1 LIIMQI
7 QGAERIFHNGRVI
20 TLDAASTI
28 CSAIA
33 VRGDR
38 ILATGNENL
47 VRAAA
52 HPMTEMIDLGG
63 KVVIPGLV
71 DSHAHMDRE
80 GLKDVYP
87 SLAGA
92 KSIDGVLTR
101 IAELVKT
108 APRGAWIVTMP
119 IGQPPS
125 YWNVPDNL
133 AERRWPNRHDLDQ
146 VAPDNPVYIR
156 PIWGFWRHKLPLVS
170 IANSCALERCGID
183 RSTLAP
189 APSVIIEKDASGNPT
204 GVFTEWT
211 YMSIVELTLMRAA
224 GQFSRQDRIHA
235 LKRSMETYNS
245 FGTTAVF
252 EEHGV
257 SGEILA
263 AYRKL
268 REHGPLS
275 VRASLLF
282 SPPWSTVPG
291 IEPKTMLSTWGAW
304 LGGRGFGDD
313 YLRAGGLYVMLE
325 DETEGPRSKIE
336 NTLRASASPYTG
348 WAGFYYDSGLPRERL
363 KQVLIAAANEDIRCV
378 GLTADLI
385 DLYAEVDRIVPIR
398 DKRWVLGHVSVLS
411 KEQIAKI
418 RDLGL
423 ALSTHTNR
431 YIWRTGSHVAAA
443 LGPERESEISPL
455 ASLKAAGVQFGL
467 ATDNVPAS
475 MFYPIWQ
482 SVARKDR
489 ITGRTIAPSEKL
501 DRLDALRA
509 ATLGGA
515 YLTGDERDRG
525 SLETGKLADFAC
537 LSDDPL
543 RTDEDAIK
551 DIVADFVVVGG
562 RMVFERKTSHATGR
576 TSANALAK

>member
-1 LIIMQI
+1 MQV
-7 QGAERIFHNGRVI
+7 QGAERIFYNGKVI
-20 TLDAASTI
+20 TLDDASTI

-33 VRGDR
+33 TRGDR
-38 ILATGNENL
+38 ILATGNDNL
-47 VRAAA
+47 LRTAA

-71 DSHAHMDRE
+71 DGHAHMDRE

-92 KSIDGVLTR
+92 KSIDEVLAR
-101 IAELVKT
+101 IAELVKK

-125 YWNVPDNL
+125 YWDVPDNL
-133 AERRWPNRHDLDQ
+133 AERRWPNRHDLDL
-146 VAPDNPVYIR
+146 VAPENPVYIR

-170 IANSCALERCGID
+170 IANSCALDRCGIN
-183 RSTLAP
+183 RNTPPP
-189 APSVIIEKDASGNPT
+189 APSVTIERDSSGDPT

-211 YMSIVELTLMRAA
+211 YMSIVELTLMRPA
-224 GQFSRQDRIHA
+224 GGFSHQDRVRA
-235 LKRSMETYNS
+235 LQRSMAAYNG

-257 SGEILA
+257 SGEVLA
-263 AYRKL
+263 AYRAL
-268 REHGPLS
+268 REQGPLS
-275 VRASLLF
+275 VRANLLF

-291 IEPKTMLSTWGAW
+291 VAPKTMLGTWAAW

-313 YLRAGGLYVMLE
+313 YLRASGLYVMLDDE
-325 DETEGPRSKIE
+325 DEGPRSPIE
-336 NTLRASASPYTG
+336 NTMRASASPYTG
-348 WAGFYYDSGLPRERL
+348 WAGFYYDAGLPRDQL
-363 KQVLIAAANEDIRCV
+363 KEVMIAAAHEDIRCV
-378 GLTADLI
+378 GLTADLL

-398 DKRWVLGHVSVLS
+398 DKRWVLGHVSILS
-411 KEQIAKI
+411 KEQIAKV

-423 ALSTHTNR
+423 AVSTYTNR
-431 YIWRTGSHVAAA
+431 YIWRMGSRVTEEVGA
-443 LGPERESEISPL
+443 ERENTISPL
-455 ASLKAAGVQFGL
+455 ASLKAAGVRFAL
-467 ATDNVPAS
+467 ATDNVPTS

-489 ITGRTIAPSEKL
+489 ATGRTIAPSEKIG
-501 DRLDALRA
+501 RMDALRA
-509 ATLGGA
+509 ATIDGA
-515 YLTGDERDRG
+515 YLTMDERVRG
-525 SLETGKLADFAC
+525 SLEAGKFADFAC

-543 RTDEDAIK
+543 VIDEDRIK

-562 RMVFERKTSHATGR
+562 RTVFERNASQAAGR
-576 TSANALAK
+576 TSAHALTT